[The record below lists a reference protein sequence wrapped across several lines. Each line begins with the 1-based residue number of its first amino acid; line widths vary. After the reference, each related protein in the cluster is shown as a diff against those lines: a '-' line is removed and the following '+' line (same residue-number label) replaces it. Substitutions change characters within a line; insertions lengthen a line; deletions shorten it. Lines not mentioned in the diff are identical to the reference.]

1 MALNKK
7 ILWKKN
13 KKWFW
18 VVESFLAM
26 TVFSMISFV
35 SIAGYST
42 EAKNAKVSSDL
53 STITMDINTK
63 MAEWAA
69 LMSFVTG
76 NNKNRLTNL
85 SLAGKKATERN
96 YMVWTPNYTAL
107 GIRRNEFLDPNGND
121 YVLWVTTT
129 WWWRMEIAWVLT
141 INWEKQTVIKWDYI
155 WRNATKYDI
164 AHISWKIIV
173 LTPAGTNYLKNW
185 DYVRIWPVRYTIEK
199 VARDGITITLD
210 KEVIWKFT
218 KVSLVEAE
226 WKSLI
231 SDYRDNTKA
240 LENGLIN
247 SLPY

>member
-1 MALNKK
+1 M
-7 ILWKKN
+7 KKN

-26 TVFSMISFV
+26 TVFSMVGFV
-35 SIAGYST
+35 SIAGYSN
-42 EAKNAKVSSDL
+42 EARNVKVTSDL
-53 STITMDINTK
+53 STISSTINVK
-63 MAEWAA
+63 IAEWWA
-69 LMSFVTG
+69 LTAFVTG

-96 YMVWTPNYTAL
+96 YIVWTPNYTAL
-107 GIRRNEFLDPNGND
+107 GIKRNEYLDPNGKD

-129 WWWRMEIAWVLT
+129 WGGRMEIAWIVT
-141 INWEKQTVIKWDYI
+141 VNWQKQTIIKWTYI
-155 WRNATKYDI
+155 WRDTKKYDI
-164 AHISWKIIV
+164 AHIDWKVIV
-173 LTPAGTNYLKNW
+173 LTPAGTNFFRKL
-185 DYVRIWPVRYTIEK
+185 DYVKIWPVRYTIEK
-199 VARDGITITLD
+199 VARDWVTITLD

-218 KVSLVEAE
+218 KLSLVESE

-240 LENGLIN
+240 LENDSTD